1 MIKKIVLFIFIPLIA
16 FANVKILPRYCIN
29 SNFVMLYDISDDP
42 KDKEL
47 LFDLND
53 TYVKSEFIK
62 SELTKRGIKYKDFSG
77 GIAEFKTDCTFMDFV
92 KTEFLKE
99 IYEKYESLK
108 INNFD
113 IFPQTKLPNDIFLYN
128 INDIKITD
136 IRNKNGTFR
145 LFLSRKDNLNTKKTL
160 FFRYILDAKIGVFIA
175 KNDINAKHVLNLN
188 DYKYEYVDLK
198 SYKIN
203 ALSEIPEKKIV
214 SKQKIKKDSILTS
227 AQFGIMAD
235 VKKNSTINAI
245 FKDNSL
251 SLNVEVK
258 ALDGGVIGDIIRV
271 RTNDNKL
278 FNAKIISKNG
288 VLIQWKLLFV

>member
-1 MIKKIVLFIFIPLIA
+1 MIKKILLFIFIPLFA

-29 SNFVMLYDISDDP
+29 SNFVMLYDISDNP
-42 KDKEL
+42 EDKEL

-53 TYVKSEFIK
+53 THIKSEFIK
-62 SELTKRGIKYKDFSG
+62 SQLRKKGIKYRDFSG
-77 GIAEFKTDCTFMDFV
+77 GITEFKTDCTFMDFV
-92 KTEFLKE
+92 KIEFLKE

-108 INNFD
+108 INSFD
-113 IFPQTKLPNDIFLYN
+113 IFSQTKLPNDIFLYS
-128 INDIKITD
+128 INEIKITD

-160 FFRYILDAKIGVFIA
+160 FFRYILDAKIGVFVA

-203 ALSEIPEKKIV
+203 ALNEIPSKKIV

-258 ALDGGVIGDIIRV
+258 ALDSGVIGDIIRV
-271 RTNDNKL
+271 RTSDNKL

-288 VLIQWKLLFV
+288 VLIQ